1 MAEYSTNTQLTP
13 VKPSLGG
20 SAQNYAFCQSALA
33 VYIIILY
40 TYIANYFP
48 LPDTWPGLNMELVTE
63 PGTEIWERSGGSG
76 EKSEEG
82 M

>member
-1 MAEYSTNTQLTP
+1 MEARDREP
-13 VKPSLGG
+13 R
-20 SAQNYAFCQSALA
+20 
-33 VYIIILY
+33 
-40 TYIANYFP
+40 P
-48 LPDTWPGLNMELVTE
+48 LPTEVGPGLNMELVTE

>member
-1 MAEYSTNTQLTP
+1 MP
-13 VKPSLGG
+13 VSWRPPPPDDEASIE
-20 SAQNYAFCQSALA
+20 ARDRDPR
-33 VYIIILY
+33 
-40 TYIANYFP
+40 P
-48 LPDTWPGLNMELVTE
+48 LPTEVNPFDLNMELVTE